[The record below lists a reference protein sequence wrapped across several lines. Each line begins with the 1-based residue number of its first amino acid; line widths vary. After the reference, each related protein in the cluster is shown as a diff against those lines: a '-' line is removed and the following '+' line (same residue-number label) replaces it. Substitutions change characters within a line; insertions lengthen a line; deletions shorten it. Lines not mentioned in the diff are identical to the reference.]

1 MSLISRLCSNNLR
14 ICRGINVIKH
24 MWIALSYRLDCTK
37 RQTCSK
43 RTRTKCNY
51 VKRTFITNSIS
62 FEVVITMA
70 LHNTMGLFH
79 YELSNNVRTVERTI
93 LIHISFWQFL
103 NNACYKTIMLVDF

>member
-1 MSLISRLCSNNLR
+1 
-14 ICRGINVIKH
+14 
-24 MWIALSYRLDCTK
+24 
-37 RQTCSK
+37 
-43 RTRTKCNY
+43 
-51 VKRTFITNSIS
+51 
-62 FEVVITMA
+62 MA